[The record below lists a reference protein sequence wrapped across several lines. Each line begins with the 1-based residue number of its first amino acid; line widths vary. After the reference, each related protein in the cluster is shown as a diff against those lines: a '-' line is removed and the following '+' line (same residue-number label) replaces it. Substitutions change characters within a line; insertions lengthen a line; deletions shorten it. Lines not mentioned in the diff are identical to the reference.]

1 MKPISEMSA
10 GELAAFVATHL
21 RKFGIELVLSG
32 GACVMIWSEG
42 RYVSGDLD
50 LISGGA
56 TSRSSLRK
64 ALAEIGFVE
73 QGRQFVHPD
82 ARFFV
87 DCPPGPV
94 ALGREAP
101 RDIRTMEFA
110 TGRLRLLSP
119 TDCVKDRLLAWYHWR
134 DRQSLEQAALV
145 AERNPVDLDELRAWS
160 KREGKADA
168 FEEIRGRLSPPRSR
182 GAGTK

>member
-1 MKPISEMSA
+1 MKPINEMSA
-10 GELAAFVATHL
+10 GELAAFVASHL
-21 RKFGIELVLSG
+21 KQSGIEVVLSG
-32 GACVMIWSEG
+32 GACVTIWSEG
-42 RYVSGDLD
+42 LYVSADLD
-50 LISGGA
+50 LIGDG
-56 TSRSSLRK
+56 TTPRSSLRK

-87 DCPPGPV
+87 DCPSGPV

-101 RDIRTMEFA
+101 KEIRTIEFA
-110 TGRLRLLSP
+110 TGSLRLLSP
-119 TDCVKDRLLAWYHWR
+119 TDCVKDRLLAWYHWH

-145 AERNPVDLDELRAWS
+145 AERNPVDLNVLAAWS

-168 FEEIRGRLSPPRSR
+168 FEEIKGRLSPSR
-182 GAGTK
+182 

>member
-10 GELAAFVATHL
+10 GELAAFVAGHL
-21 RKFGIELVLSG
+21 KQSGIEVVLSG
-32 GACVMIWSEG
+32 GACVTIWSEG
-42 RYVSGDLD
+42 LYVSADLD
-50 LISGGA
+50 LIGDG
-56 TSRSSLRK
+56 TTPRSSLRK

-101 RDIRTMEFA
+101 KEIRTMRFA
-110 TGRLRLLSP
+110 TGSLRLLSP
-119 TDCVKDRLLAWYHWR
+119 TDCVKDRLLAWYHWH

-145 AERNPVDLDELRAWS
+145 AERNPVDLNVLAAWS
-160 KREGKADA
+160 KREGKLEA
-168 FEEIRGRLSPPRSR
+168 FEEVKERLSPSR
-182 GAGTK
+182 

>member
-1 MKPISEMSA
+1 MKPISDMSA
-10 GELAAFVATHL
+10 GELAAYVASHL
-21 RKFGIELVLSG
+21 ASRGIEVVLSG
-32 GACVMIWSEG
+32 GTCVTIWSEG

-50 LISGGA
+50 LIRSGVA
-56 TSRSSLRK
+56 PRSSLRE

-73 QGRQFVHPD
+73 RGRQFVHPD

-101 RDIRTMEFA
+101 KEIRTLQFA
-110 TGRLRLLSP
+110 TGSLHLLSP
-119 TDCVKDRLLAWYHWR
+119 TDCVKDRLLAWYHWQ

-145 AERNPVDLDELRAWS
+145 AERNPVDLDELREWS
-160 KREGKADA
+160 KREGKPEA
-168 FEEIRGRLSPPRSR
+168 FEEVKERLSPSR
-182 GAGTK
+182 

>member
-10 GELAAFVATHL
+10 GELAAYVASHL
-21 RKFGIELVLSG
+21 KGRGIEVVLSG
-32 GACVMIWSEG
+32 GACVTIWSEG
-42 RYVSGDLD
+42 RYVSADVD
-50 LISGGA
+50 LIGGGM
-56 TSRSSLRK
+56 TPRLSLRK

-87 DCPPGPV
+87 DCPSGPV

-101 RDIRTMEFA
+101 KEIRTMQFA
-110 TGRLRLLSP
+110 TGSLRLLSP
-119 TDCVKDRLLAWYHWR
+119 TDCVKDRLLAWYHWQ

-145 AERNPVDLDELRAWS
+145 AERNPVDLDELGEWS
-160 KREGKADA
+160 KREGKAGA
-168 FEEIRGRLSPPRSR
+168 FEEIKGRLSPSR
-182 GAGTK
+182 